1 MLNFPKTTEFG
12 RRIPKQKFY
21 EHLDVTPEL
30 RRMFVDQVKLITWQN
45 KLSAQTM
52 NLAPGQTVT
61 EIEVFRL
68 RLQKQEI
75 DPSVPLGCHGRL
87 QPAFGEENRRTGCHP
102 YRLHCHQW
110 VCVSGGS

>member
-30 RRMFVDQVKLITWQN
+30 RRMFVDHVKLITWQN

-52 NLAPGQTVT
+52 NLAPGQTVA

-68 RLQKQEI
+68 RLQ
-75 DPSVPLGCHGRL
+75 G
-87 QPAFGEENRRTGCHP
+87 
-102 YRLHCHQW
+102 
-110 VCVSGGS
+110 